1 MAIIDV
7 VRLRSLEYSEA
18 KGQKG
23 SIDLQGSIELLAKFD
38 SEVDFDLLVNDINNW
53 PGLSGDPIPQ
63 IGDDAQIGG
72 IDFYV
77 TSRKFSYWKG
87 DEQERAAKIVVTYD
101 RKAEDPDDE
110 KPEDTDN
117 ETWHKITVTTE
128 QQQVPLTDEG
138 ADGLKGG
145 QPARNSAG
153 DPVDG
158 LTENR
163 CLVKLTYTNTQVED
177 PDFEVLLSFVNTT
190 NDADFLG
197 CASRTLLCQ
206 GFNADYDDKRE
217 VWNISVEWI
226 YDPKQHIVEYYD
238 VGFNELVGGVRR
250 AILDIY
256 NNPVSKPVPLDG
268 AGAAIPVSQLTA
280 YGPSENNPNLVT
292 LTAYPYHEK
301 TMANI
306 FTDAR
311 I

>member
-1 MAIIDV
+1 MAILDV
-7 VRLRSLEYSEA
+7 VRLRSLEYSES

-23 SIDLQGSIELLAKFD
+23 SIDLQGSIELLAKFNT
-38 SEVDFDLLVNDINNW
+38 EVDFDLLVNDTNNW
-53 PGLSGDPIPQ
+53 TGLGNEPIPQ

-77 TSRKFSYWKG
+77 TSRKFSYFKG
-87 DEQERAAKIVVTYD
+87 EEQERAAKITIAYD
-101 RKAEDPDDE
+101 RKAEEPDEE
-110 KPEDTDN
+110 KPENTDN

-128 QQQVPLTDEG
+128 QQQVPLTDQGENG
-138 ADGLKGG
+138 EFNANPK
-145 QPARNSAG
+145 PAFNSAG

-177 PDFEVLLSFVNTT
+177 PDFAVLLSFNNTT

-197 CASRTLLCQ
+197 CPRRTLLCQ
-206 GFNADYDDKRE
+206 GFNADYDDKRA
-217 VWNISVEWI
+217 VWNVSVEWL
-226 YDPKQHIVEYYD
+226 YDAKRHVVEYYD
-238 VGFNELVGGVRR
+238 VGFNELVGGERR
-250 AILDIY
+250 AILDI
-256 NNPVSKPVPLDG
+256 NGNPVSKPVPLMDDG
-268 AGAAIPVSQLTA
+268 TAVDPAQLAT
-280 YGPSENNPNLVT
+280 NPRDYLFT
-292 LTAYPYHEK
+292 KTAYPYEER

>member
-1 MAIIDV
+1 MAILDV
-7 VRLRSLEYSEA
+7 VRLRSLEYSES

-23 SIDLQGSIELLAKFD
+23 SIDLQGSIELLAKFNT
-38 SEVDFDLLVNDINNW
+38 EVDFDLLVNDTNNW
-53 PGLSGDPIPQ
+53 TGLGNEPIPQ

-77 TSRKFSYWKG
+77 TSRKFSYFKG
-87 DEQERAAKIVVTYD
+87 EEQERAAKITITYD
-101 RKAEDPDDE
+101 RKAEETDDE

-138 ADGLKGG
+138 PDGLKLG

-163 CLVKLTYTNTQVED
+163 CLVKLTYTNTQVVD
-177 PDFEVLLSFVNTT
+177 PDFAVLLSFTNTT

-197 CASRTLLCQ
+197 CPRRTLLCQ
-206 GFNADYDDKRE
+206 GFNSDYDDKRA
-217 VWNISVEWI
+217 VWNISVEWL
-226 YDPKQHIVEYYD
+226 YDPKGHVVEYYD
-238 VGFNELVGGVRR
+238 VGFNEIVGGERR
-250 AILDIY
+250 AILDI
-256 NNPVSKPVPLDG
+256 NGNPVSKPVPLDG
-268 AGAAIPVSQLTA
+268 AGAAVPATLLLA
-280 YGPSENNPNLVT
+280 YGTEANNPNLVV
-292 LTAYPYHEK
+292 LTAYPYPEK